1 MAFEKYWEE
10 KKAYDESNKVE
21 MVKIVPANSPV
32 FNKSILCIFDRFYT
46 TDQSR
51 TKKTTGLGLAI
62 VKRFAVQMGGDAK
75 AYLENERFM
84 IEVSFPF
91 LCKI

>member
-32 FNKSILCIFDRFYT
+32 FNKSIL
-46 TDQSR
+46 
-51 TKKTTGLGLAI
+51 LGSI
-62 VKRFAVQMGGDAK
+62 YDM
-75 AYLENERFM
+75 NNM
-84 IEVSFPF
+84 N
-91 LCKI
+91 